1 MVDEI
6 AGWLTRS
13 HYKRAPFGSRLSS
26 FTRPPTERSTLVNSE
41 KYIGLDVHQ
50 ATISVAVMD
59 SRGKVVM
66 ESILETKA
74 STILEFFAGLR
85 GTLSVTFEEGTWAAW
100 LYDLLKPH
108 VAKVVVCNPRK
119 NALLKDGN
127 KSDRIDARKL
137 AELLRL
143 DNLKP
148 VYHGEAGVRMLRE
161 LARSYLTIV
170 KDLTRVMNRLKAL
183 YRSWAIP
190 CAGRDV
196 YYTRHRTEWLGK
208 IREAGV
214 RRRAEQL
221 YQQLDMLQHLR
232 QQARR
237 ELLAESRK
245 HPITAKLRKI
255 PSLGPIRSALAV
267 ALIQTPHRFRTKRQ
281 LWAYSGLALETRTS
295 GEHRYV
301 RGQLRRSQKQVSIRG
316 LNKDHNHDLK
326 GLFKAAATRASVQ
339 PGPFQDFYQRSL
351 AKGIK
356 PTMVRLTLARK
367 IAAITLTL
375 WKKGENFDATK
386 LKSQAA

>member
-1 MVDEI
+1 MN
-6 AGWLTRS
+6 T
-13 HYKRAPFGSRLSS
+13 
-26 FTRPPTERSTLVNSE
+26 E

-50 ATISVAVMD
+50 ATISVAVRD
-59 SRGKVVM
+59 GKGKLVM

-74 STILEFFAGLR
+74 ATILEFFSGLR
-85 GTLSVTFEEGTWAAW
+85 GSLFVTFEEGTWATW

-108 VAKVVVCNPRK
+108 VAKLVVCNPRK
-119 NALLKDGN
+119 TALLKDGN
-127 KSDRIDARKL
+127 KNDRIDARKL

-143 DNLKP
+143 NNLKS
-148 VYHGEAGVRMLRE
+148 VNHGQTGVRMLRE
-161 LARSYLTIV
+161 LARSYLTLV
-170 KDLTRVMNRLKAL
+170 KDLTRVMNRLKAT

-196 YYTRHRTEWLGK
+196 YYTRHRAEWLSK
-208 IREAGV
+208 IPEAGV
-214 RRRAEQL
+214 RRRAERL
-221 YQQLDMLQHLR
+221 YQQMDMLQYLR
-232 QQARR
+232 QEARR

-245 HPITAKLRKI
+245 HLITAKLRQI
-255 PSLGPIRSALAV
+255 PSFGPIRSALAV

-295 GEHRYV
+295 GEYRYV
-301 RGQLRRSQKQVSIRG
+301 DGQLQRSKKQICIRG

-326 GLFKAAATRASVQ
+326 GLFKGAATRASVQ

-356 PTMVRLTLARK
+356 PTMARLTLARK

-375 WKKGENFDATK
+375 WKKGENFDAEK
-386 LKSQAA
+386 LTLQA

>member
-1 MVDEI
+1 L
-6 AGWLTRS
+6 ALRS
-13 HYKRAPFGSRLSS
+13 AQTPRC
-26 FTRPPTERSTLVNSE
+26 
-41 KYIGLDVHQ
+41 
-50 ATISVAVMD
+50 
-59 SRGKVVM
+59 KV
-66 ESILETKA
+66 I
-74 STILEFFAGLR
+74 
-85 GTLSVTFEEGTWAAW
+85 
-100 LYDLLKPH
+100 
-108 VAKVVVCNPRK
+108 VCNPRK

-127 KSDRIDARKL
+127 KNDRIDARKL
-137 AELLRL
+137 AELLRF
-143 DNLKP
+143 DNLKA
-148 VYHGEAGVRMLRE
+148 VYHGETGVRMLRE

-183 YRSWAIP
+183 YRSWVIP

-196 YYTRHRTEWLGK
+196 YYTRHRTEWLEK
-208 IREAGV
+208 IREVGV

-232 QQARR
+232 QQSRR

-245 HPITAKLRKI
+245 HPITAKLRRI

-281 LWAYSGLALETRTS
+281 LWAYSGLALETRIS
-295 GEHRYV
+295 GEHRYFQ
-301 RGQLRRSQKQVSIRG
+301 GQLQRSKKQICIRG

-326 GLFKAAATRASVQ
+326 GLFKAAAIRASVQ

-351 AKGIK
+351 AQGIK

-375 WKKGENFDATK
+375 WKKGEYFDVEK